1 MFVQHGLPE
10 QLVSDNG
17 PQFTST
23 EFAEFLKGNQI
34 KHIMSAPYHPASN
47 GLAERFVQTMKRTL
61 KASMKQ
67 GKSINHHLAE
77 FLFEYLATPHGTT
90 NISPSELF
98 LKRNLRTR
106 FNLMISNTKGHVTAK
121 QADQKLQH
129 DKHTQLLSLFPG
141 SSVMVRDYCGPN
153 KWIPGVVVKKRGS
166 VTYV

>member
-1 MFVQHGLPE
+1 MAGGSSYDYHNIRETIEVLRSMFVQHGLPE

-77 FLFEYLATPHGTT
+77 FLFEYRATPHGTT
-90 NISPSELF
+90 NVSPSELF

-106 FNLMISNTKGHVTAK
+106 FNLMIPNTKGHVIAK

-129 DKHTQLLSLFPG
+129 DKHT
-141 SSVMVRDYCGPN
+141 
-153 KWIPGVVVKKRGS
+153 
-166 VTYV
+166 